1 MIKLYTASEAAGS
14 QLVQNKSKMSA
25 TTNGASLEDC
35 ITNIFSLIDLNGIRW
50 KRFKA
55 KESQNYIYTPIY
67 THPVLTTYAKC
78 IDDNLIAVWRH
89 EPSKKS
95 GQGGQGGTGNQSGH
109 GSHGGQPGSAGHSSF
124 PTPTRTSNNN
134 TPTSAG
140 PSTLSGQPSS
150 STAGHQAGTGGNNN
164 SSQSPQ
170 SQHNSN
176 YELWIFGYGNQ
187 LKVDHIIGD
196 DLVELEDENWEF
208 KGLSYECRTLLFK
221 ALHNLIERCLI
232 SKGFTRLGRWF
243 VQPLSENLNYNP
255 LSVTVTAGTNRNSSQ
270 HQSHG
275 IIGASSTLPG
285 SANSSYFFKHNN
297 NISKPF
303 NSTSSNKHH
312 SKTDRN
318 HSIISTPAQYNQ
330 TKNNQSNMNLSSTV
344 SSAINRI
351 IESRREMFESLNR
364 LDNSEGLRH
373 TSTRSSSTYFTSSL
387 DGSKS
392 SLSFSFSF
400 FVHGDSTICTI
411 VDVRQHPL
419 VHPITKTDLT
429 TFQEGGIV
437 RVALA
442 PHGLNGILNG
452 VGYKDSDA
460 GPATASFIQQW
471 SKFFPLPKT
480 SARLIPT
487 RGSTSS
493 GDVSNNNRPSTSGCS
508 MANSNLIT
516 PTNEPG
522 DTSGSRSYL
531 SNLTNMLIQPSHKQQ
546 NMQFKYDSEEI
557 PPVVEV
563 IVAGYRMRYPS
574 ECVFTTSKVVDHYK
588 SLTVSSYNK
597 STPTGP
603 VKRPIKSSPAKQNK
617 LSLLSEKLSEDRVD
631 PLAAR
636 IKTEADTLQKLPQSP
651 FNTPFRTSTGG
662 VRDGNTNKQLQKV
675 DECSSNTVHQNSISS
690 TLATNRPNV
699 ESETKDKSGTD
710 LDTGGAIN
718 NQGRTGQPT
727 ISRFNSSTKLAFNA
741 NAPLSSTD
749 LVKLFPTP
757 PSLEQVVLSPSTMVD
772 ETTIKETAT
781 LSPFSNQQTSHDLQ
795 LKNNGIDVYKPVECA
810 VMPPPPKWAALT
822 NIIISS
828 SKSLPPECIYK
839 GSSHKST
846 NSQSTLGKFFEST
859 STTTTT
865 LTTKTNFSKSP
876 VIPRPFKSL
885 IKNTNMAQSNPS
897 PLADQTNKSSYGNSS
912 LSLSSPKQA
921 HIPATAS
928 STNSVPPSTPNSK
941 NTLGNPVNPSIVA
954 IFSSFTLPHQRLFNN
969 LHEVNSIHLNLLL
982 SDSVLGMLK
991 DHNFDSCTI
1000 CICNMSIKGTHI
1012 DCLPQ
1017 KADTVNPWRSS
1028 IAYDNLQNNS
1038 AIGELDCSC
1047 GFSAMNNRHC
1057 SHLSGLFLEDE
1068 LELTNVL
1075 YDPTEMID
1083 QNKLFRKTRLSNY
1096 PECSYAEEQKL
1107 ISKSINESNMK
1118 RNIDEQLNPTGSKQ
1132 ALKDERS
1139 SQIFEETKIFAI
1151 DQLKQQCSTT
1161 IHSNSSLSKVILIES
1176 FRNNR
1181 YLTSCSNYYAQVSNK
1196 PVTSSPLTRILDDS
1210 EKHLTVKMM
1219 NRNPASL
1226 KFSDFCEIVKGI
1238 ITKLGVQNQTNS
1250 RLANNLSKTLMPGSS
1265 SGLNSIFSRMFS
1277 LGRGSVLG
1285 SKTQDPNNRNSII
1298 IQGLQALVMPTLSI
1312 DPKGALQML
1321 EYLVKDE
1328 SKEALATLNKAI
1340 LIFSSPMHDWQ
1351 FITAPVPENN
1361 LDVCNLLKIL
1371 QPSLDEAVGKHDR
1384 LYKDFLHQQQ
1394 QHAFSARD
1402 SPTGAPALPTPPCQG
1417 PLTWRQFHQA
1427 AGRGTEDQ
1435 CEPQPIP
1442 SLLVGHHVEKN
1453 HLAISPFALKFWD
1466 KLLLEPYAPGHN
1478 MYYMVVAPDNP
1489 NSVHH
1494 IQSFFKELSNT
1505 YELMKLGKHCPIGNG
1520 IIFAGPDTSNN
1531 DDCNWFSGFETNEV
1545 DISNGVIPKLKGI
1558 ASKFKPS
1565 LAKTILD
1572 FMEERQPPYDPN
1584 ADRFDSSPS
1593 VVSSKFQQQHDHKT
1607 GNPHGSNRIFNNL
1620 LGVNPQTSHQD
1631 ILSSMNDVQ
1640 NNIESPS
1647 IQQSKA
1653 QSLINSIHHGLQE
1666 DLSHS
1671 EEEAGKQV
1679 GIVIYIIDPFSSPS
1693 VTQNLRTIS
1702 TIGLFK
1708 CYSMLIDNLP
1718 ENIRRITQLQLISL
1732 DSIMSHSRPVLNISR
1747 VDQLKSL
1754 SMNVFARCRKV
1765 LTNQM
1770 TAKSL
1775 TGFGPAAA
1783 LDSFF
1788 KTKNPD
1794 LCVNRMFSPPYILAP
1809 LKDQQTDLENA
1820 HGPEQERSSVLFC
1833 SYCVTED
1840 QRWLLASVTDDK
1852 GELSETTVINI
1863 NVIDRMKNSK
1873 ISVKRVALRK
1883 LMEFIV
1889 SIMSDWM
1896 NPWRL
1901 IIGKL
1906 GRVGHGEVREWAN
1919 LLSKRSLLQF
1929 SRQLNER
1936 CRQCTILPSTETVS
1950 ILSACLVSLEPDSKL
1965 RIMPDQFT
1973 SDDRQAS
1980 FNKCPLSTP
1989 EDASVTHILVFPT
2002 SARITS
2008 AHGFV
2013 EDSGAGLDDDL
2024 CLMNNLPIDENMEEL
2039 GVVEGLF
2046 GMMDN
2051 SGLDWGPD
2059 SVNAS
2064 DTVNAMMSSNSAA
2077 LGSVSVG
2084 DNTINQDETGL
2095 LLQQPLALGYYIS
2108 TAKIGQMP
2116 NWFWSTS
2123 PHQRHSCPVFL
2134 KSALHIHTACV
2145 QLTDDELP
2153 PPNEKSGRHQ
2163 LDSSITTDVLRYV
2176 LEGYNSLSWLALNP
2190 KTYDRQSCLPVH
2202 MQNLLQLYHLME
2214 SFS

>member
-1 MIKLYTASEAAGS
+1 
-14 QLVQNKSKMSA
+14 MSA

-89 EPSKKS
+89 EPPKRNNQAS
-95 GQGGQGGTGNQSGH
+95 QGGAGNQTGH
-109 GSHGGQPGSAGHSSF
+109 GQHGAQPGSAGHSSF
-124 PTPTRTSNNN
+124 PTPTRSSNNN

-140 PSTLSGQPSS
+140 PSSLAGQQPSS
-150 STAGHQAGTGGNNN
+150 GAGQPTGANSNNAASQNQQSNASSNNN
-164 SSQSPQ
+164 
-170 SQHNSN
+170 N

-187 LKVDHIIGD
+187 LKVDHVVGD
-196 DLVELEDENWEF
+196 DLLELEDENWEF

-255 LSVTVTAGTNRNSSQ
+255 PLHVAANVTANTNPP
-270 HQSHG
+270 QSHHHN
-275 IIGASSTLPG
+275 ISSASSTTT
-285 SANSSYFFKHNN
+285 SANSPFFNYNN
-297 NISKPF
+297 SNKPF
-303 NSTSSNKHH
+303 NDISGGTISSSSGTSNNNNSATTTTTTKLHLG
-312 SKTDRN
+312 KTDRN
-318 HSIISTPAQYNQ
+318 QSIITFPTQYNHG
-330 TKNNQSNMNLSSTV
+330 KNNLASTV
-344 SSAINRI
+344 SSAISRI
-351 IESRREMFESLNR
+351 IECRREMFDSLNR
-364 LDNSEGLRH
+364 LDNSESLRH
-373 TSTRSSSTYFTSSL
+373 TSTRSSSTYFISSL

-442 PHGLNGILNG
+442 PYGLNGILNG
-452 VGYKDSDA
+452 ISYKDSDN
-460 GPATASFIQQW
+460 GQATASFILQW
-471 SKFFPLPKT
+471 SKFYPLPKS
-480 SARLIPT
+480 SARLVT
-487 RGSTSS
+487 AKGGASS
-493 GDVSNNNRPSTSGCS
+493 GDVSNNNRAS
-508 MANSNLIT
+508 ANSSAMPNT
-516 PTNEPG
+516 NSKNTNNEPS
-522 DTSGSRSYL
+522 DAHGSRSYL
-531 SNLTNMLIQPSHKQQ
+531 SNLTNMLIPQSQKQS
-546 NMQFKYDSEEI
+546 NMQFKYDPNEM

-563 IVAGYRMRYPS
+563 IVAGYRMRYPT

-588 SLTVSSYNK
+588 SLTASLNVRSSP
-597 STPTGP
+597 SGSI
-603 VKRPIKSSPAKQNK
+603 KRPMRSSPSKPNK
-617 LSLLSEKLSEDRVD
+617 LSLLSEKLSEDRTD
-631 PLAAR
+631 PLIAR
-636 IKTEADTLQKLPQSP
+636 IKTEIDTSQKVPQSP
-651 FNTPFRTSTGG
+651 FNTPFRTSTCTEKDVSGSIKQMQKSDDCSINSG
-662 VRDGNTNKQLQKV
+662 QTTNN
-675 DECSSNTVHQNSISS
+675 CNSATIRTV
-690 TLATNRPNV
+690 AD
-699 ESETKDKSGTD
+699 SEAKDKNT
-710 LDTGGAIN
+710 TEPEAGATMTN
-718 NQGRTGQPT
+718 HGRTSQTT
-727 ISRFNSSTKLAFNA
+727 ISRFNSGTKVAFNA
-741 NAPLSSTD
+741 NTPLASTD

-772 ETTIKETAT
+772 ESTIKETTA
-781 LSPFSNQQTSHDLQ
+781 LSPFQNQQTSHDVLR
-795 LKNNGIDVYKPVECA
+795 NNCIDVYKPVECA

-846 NSQSTLGKFFEST
+846 NTQSTLGKFFEST

-876 VIPRPFKSL
+876 VITRPANSL
-885 IKNTNMAQSNPS
+885 IKNSNITQSNPS
-897 PLADQTNKSSYGNSS
+897 PLTDQTNKSGFSNSS
-912 LSLSSPKQA
+912 TNVSSPKQ
-921 HIPATAS
+921 PNLMMTGT
-928 STNSVPPSTPNSK
+928 STNIIPPTTPNSK
-941 NTLGNPVNPSIVA
+941 NIFASSNNSPIVT
-954 IFSSFTLPHQRLFNN
+954 IFSTFTLPHQRLFNN

-1012 DCLPQ
+1012 DSIPQ
-1017 KADTVNPWRSS
+1017 KTDTVSSWRSTIGYES
-1028 IAYDNLQNNS
+1028 SQNTS
-1038 AIGELDCSC
+1038 SGLGELDCSC

-1096 PECSYAEEQKL
+1096 PDCSYSEEQKL
-1107 ISKSINESNMK
+1107 IAKFISELSVKSGKNSDESMK
-1118 RNIDEQLNPTGSKQ
+1118 PKQ
-1132 ALKDERS
+1132 TSKDERS
-1139 SQIFEETKIFAI
+1139 SRVFEETKICAI
-1151 DQLKQQCSTT
+1151 DQIRQQCSTT

-1181 YLTSCSNYYAQVSNK
+1181 YLTSCSNYYAQVATK
-1196 PVTSSPLTRILDDS
+1196 PTTSSSLCRFLDDS
-1210 EKHLTVKMM
+1210 DKYLTVKMM

-1226 KFSDFCEIVKGI
+1226 KFSDFCEITKGI
-1238 ITKLGVQNQTNS
+1238 ITKLGTQNHGSS
-1250 RLANNLSKTLMPGSS
+1250 RLASNLAKTLMPGSS
-1265 SGLNSIFSRMFS
+1265 GGLSSIFTRMFS
-1277 LGRGSVLG
+1277 PGRGSVIG
-1285 SKTQDPNNRNSII
+1285 SRTQDPNNRNSIF

-1351 FITAPVPENN
+1351 FITAPIPENN

-1371 QPSLDEAVGKHDR
+1371 QPSLDEAVGAHDR
-1384 LYKDFLHQQQ
+1384 LYKNYLHQQQ

-1453 HLAISPFALKFWD
+1453 HLAVSPFALKFWD

-1478 MYYMVVAPDNP
+1478 MYYMVIAPDNP
-1489 NSVHH
+1489 SSVHH

-1505 YELMKLGKHCPIGNG
+1505 YELMKLGKHSPIGNG
-1520 IIFAGPDTSNN
+1520 IIFAGSDTSSG
-1531 DDCNWFSGFETNEV
+1531 DESSWFTGFESNEV
-1545 DISNGVIPKLKGI
+1545 EISNGVLSKLKGI
-1558 ASKFKPS
+1558 ASKFGPS
-1565 LAKTILD
+1565 LVKTILD
-1572 FMEERQPPYDPN
+1572 FMEERQPPYDPL
-1584 ADRFDSSPS
+1584 ADRFDSSPG
-1593 VVSSKFQQQHDHKT
+1593 VSSNRAQHQHEQKSAAHT
-1607 GNPHGSNRIFNNL
+1607 TSQSRTFNNL
-1620 LGVNPQTSHQD
+1620 LGVNPAGGHQD
-1631 ILSSMNDVQ
+1631 LTGAPNNENQ
-1640 NNIESPS
+1640 NAAESTAIP
-1647 IQQSKA
+1647 QSKPH
-1653 QSLINSIHHGLQE
+1653 SLINSIPHTGQE
-1666 DLSHS
+1666 DLAHS
-1671 EEEAGKQV
+1671 DDELGKQA

-1693 VTQNLRTIS
+1693 ITQNLRTLS

-1708 CYSMLIDNLP
+1708 CYSLLTESLP

-1732 DSIMSHSRPVLNISR
+1732 DSIMSHSRPVQNISR

-1754 SMNVFARCRKV
+1754 SMNVYARCRKV

-1794 LCVNRMFSPPYILAP
+1794 LCVTKMFAPPFILAP

-1833 SYCVTED
+1833 SYCITED

-1863 NVIDRMKNSK
+1863 NVIDRMKNLK
-1873 ISVKRVALRK
+1873 TSVKRVALRK

-1889 SIMSDWM
+1889 SVMSDWM

-1965 RIMPDQFT
+1965 RIMSDQFT

-2059 SVNAS
+2059 SAS
-2064 DTVNAMMSSNSAA
+2064 VSDPVNAMMSSNSAA
-2077 LGSVSVG
+2077 LGAASVG
-2084 DNTINQDETGL
+2084 DSTINQDEMGL

-2176 LEGYNSLSWLALNP
+2176 LEGYNSLSWLSLNP